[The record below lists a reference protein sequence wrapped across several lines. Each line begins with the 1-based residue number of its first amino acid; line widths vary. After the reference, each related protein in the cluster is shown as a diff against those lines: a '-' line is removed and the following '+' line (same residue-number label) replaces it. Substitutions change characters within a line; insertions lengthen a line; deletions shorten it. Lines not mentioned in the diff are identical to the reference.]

1 MSWLDAAPYEPSS
14 FYRVRA
20 TARPFTVAQLAAAAE
35 YSRMRGG
42 TSVVVMQ
49 HGALVFE
56 DYHNGA
62 NTNTATHVHSATKA
76 FWACA
81 LAAAIQDGLI
91 SGYDEPAFTTITEW
105 QDNTLHP
112 GKRLIT
118 LGHLASLCSG
128 LSQDVDYIQG
138 TDPLAD
144 DIYDYVVNSLRVTS
158 YPGTTF
164 EYGPSHYYVFGVL
177 LQRKLA
183 LAGTPMNPLQYLQ
196 ARILAPLGIEYVN
209 WEHDVAGNP
218 HIPNG
223 CTLTPRNWIKLGQF
237 FLQQG
242 WWNGREVIASTRMAE
257 LRVAT
262 GPNPGHGKFLWLN
275 QQGGYP
281 PAGLPLPPPGIPGG
295 FIYYDGYTDIVA
307 ALGAGKNRMY
317 VIPSLNAVIARQT
330 LLENDAFEDTE
341 FLATLLVESASSVI
355 EPAQSLPP

>member
-1 MSWLDAAPYEPSS
+1 
-14 FYRVRA
+14 
-20 TARPFTVAQLAAAAE
+20 
-35 YSRMRGG
+35 
-42 TSVVVMQ
+42 MQ
-49 HGALVFE
+49 HGQIVFE
-56 DYHNGA
+56 DYHNGTSA
-62 NTNTATHVHSATKA
+62 NTATHVHSGTKA

-91 SGYDEPAFTTITEW
+91 TGYDERVSDTITEW
-105 QDNTLHP
+105 QNTTLHP
-112 GKRLIT
+112 GKNLIT
-118 LGHLASLCSG
+118 VGHLASLASG

-138 TDPLAD
+138 TNPLAD
-144 DIYDYVVNSLRVTS
+144 DIYDYVVNNLRLNFT
-158 YPGTTF
+158 PGSTF
-164 EYGPSHYYVFGVL
+164 YYGPSHYYVFGVL

-196 ARILAPLGIEYVN
+196 ARILTPLGIDYVD

-317 VIPSLNAVIARQT
+317 VIPSLNAVIVRQT

-341 FLATLLVESASSVI
+341 FLSTLL
-355 EPAQSLPP
+355 AQ